1 MSPWIRPTPLPFR
14 RRTLSEDDVDTCIRV
29 LRAIE
34 RDRAHLT
41 VLTQERRRELLTLA
55 GLVAKPE
62 RRDLVR
68 MAKAFRRAEREAAK
82 AHDQKLVD
90 QSGLRVQRRSPV
102 YAPLRLEPPAPDER
116 RRPSGAEST
125 SARATSASSRS
136 PKFIATTTRCARR
149 CGDFNYAKR
158 EQTADLD
165 GRYALVTGA
174 RVKIG
179 YQASLKLLR
188 AGAHVV
194 VTTRFPVDAVGRY
207 AKEPDFAEFRKRLQI
222 YGLDLRHTPSVE
234 LFTHFLVERLPRL
247 DYILNNACQTVRR
260 PAGFFQHL
268 LDGRSAS
275 RSRRSRRNGAACS
288 RARKRCGARCS
299 ASPRARRAVRSRRTA
314 QAPGRRSAAQRRAL
328 AAALSRRG
336 LRRRRGAVSAAALR
350 RGSAASRPARRE
362 QLAAAPR
369 TRSRRRSFS
378 RCTS

>member
-1 MSPWIRPTPLPFR
+1 MDSTNRASGPEATP
-14 RRTLSEDDVDTCIRV
+14 SEDDVDTCIRV

-41 VLTQERRRELLTLA
+41 GLTQERRRELLTLA

-90 QSGLRVQRRSPV
+90 QSGLRIQRRSPV
-102 YAPLRLEPPAPDER
+102 YAPLRLEPPTP
-116 RRPSGAEST
+116 AEVDDRAELNQPRACYVCKQPF
-125 SARATSASSRS
+125 ARVHRYYDSM
-136 PKFIATTTRCARR
+136 CEG

-179 YQASLKLLR
+179 FQASLKLLR

-207 AKEPDFAEFRKRLQI
+207 AKELDFADFQERLQ
-222 YGLDLRHTPSVE
+222 DLRT
-234 LFTHFLVERLPRL
+234 
-247 DYILNNACQTVRR
+247 
-260 PAGFFQHL
+260 
-268 LDGRSAS
+268 RSA
-275 RSRRSRRNGAACS
+275 
-288 RARKRCGARCS
+288 
-299 ASPRARRAVRSRRTA
+299 PRAERRAVRPFPRRASAATRLHPQQCVPNGA
-314 QAPGRRSAAQRRAL
+314 PPGRVLPASA
-328 AAALSRRG
+328 
-336 LRRRRGAVSAAALR
+336 
-350 RGSAASRPARRE
+350 
-362 QLAAAPR
+362 
-369 TRSRRRSFS
+369 
-378 RCTS
+378 